1 MIVERFTEHSGDLEC
16 GLMTS
21 PMNLGYFY
29 GDSPASSDQSGSPQ
43 SHYSPCSPNS
53 DSESSSSWSSTG
65 CYANPDGATENGQ
78 STRGG
83 GKQQNKAFQGVRVKN
98 PVKELLMNKRSNQ
111 VTQSPR
117 QEHNQVTQNP
127 RQEHNQIT
135 QPDNTEPSVGTQP
148 DNTEPSAGTQPDNT
162 EPSSGTQPELK
173 TILREGKRH
182 ASESVFDAFSYKR
195 AAPFR
200 LLTPPQTP
208 TSIENMDNGQRNEP
222 RSSEANPNILNIIQM
237 VNDSA
242 AQVSLTTVQFNGGNP
257 SQDHQ
262 RDQYYKSYGGQ
273 VSMKP
278 QVSSPPQAS
287 DTAQMFPFYSPAQM
301 QEFPYTSPCLASVQS
316 PVYPAT
322 QPDILQ
328 FNIPSQVG
336 NQEEQQNTMP
346 SIFSSPAPR
355 LDPQIF
361 SAPQLPSKCPQIPQ
375 EPGGM
380 SFFQWQIE
388 QEDRKLANITQEHLI
403 SKDSDG
409 DTFLHIAVAQGRR
422 ALSYV
427 LARKMASF
435 GMLDVKEHNGQ
446 SALQV
451 AVAANQHL
459 IVQDLLSL
467 GAQINTADCWGRTP
481 LHVCAEKGHAQT
493 IQAIQKGVLE
503 NGQQLDLEAI
513 NYDGMTALHRA
524 VVSHNAGVQE
534 LQKTLQPRSPH
545 IQGLLIKN
553 KRLVDCI
560 KTLLQMGA
568 TIHAKELQ
576 KTLQPRSPHIQG
588 LLIKNKRLVDCIKTL
603 LQMGATIHAKDR
615 KSGRTAVHIA
625 AEEANLELLQL
636 FLDQPDCLTIV
647 NTKLYN
653 GNTALH
659 IAASLQNR
667 VAQLDAVRLLM
678 RKGAD
683 PSTRN
688 LENEQPQNLVPDGP
702 VGEQSA
708 LQVAVAAN
716 QHLIVQDLLSLGAQI
731 NTADCWGR
739 TPLHVCAE
747 KGHAQTIQAIQ
758 KGVLENG
765 QQLDLEAINY
775 DGMTALHRA
784 VVSHNAGVQE
794 LQKTLQPRSPHIQG
808 LLIKNKRLVDCIK
821 TLLQMGATIHAKDR
835 KSGRTAVHIAAEEA
849 NLELLQLFL
858 DQPDCLTIVNT
869 KLYNGNTALH
879 IAASLQNRVAQLD
892 AVRLLMRKGADPST
906 RNLENEQPQNLVPD
920 GPVGEQVDWIFLFVP
935 SH

>member
-1 MIVERFTEHSGDLEC
+1 MIVERITEHSGDLLDLEC

-53 DSESSSSWSSTG
+53 DSESSSSWSSAG
-65 CYANPDGATENGQ
+65 SVHKGWGEATEQSVPGSSCEKPSEGAPDEQTKQPDVTEPSAGTQPGQ

-111 VTQSPR
+111 MSQSPR
-117 QEHNQVTQNP
+117 QEHNQ
-127 RQEHNQIT
+127 
-135 QPDNTEPSVGTQP
+135 
-148 DNTEPSAGTQPDNT
+148 
-162 EPSSGTQPELK
+162 
-173 TILREGKRH
+173 
-182 ASESVFDAFSYKR
+182 
-195 AAPFR
+195 
-200 LLTPPQTP
+200 TPPQTP
-208 TSIENMDNGQRNEP
+208 TSIETMDNGQRNEP

-237 VNDSA
+237 VNDNAS
-242 AQVSLTTVQFNGGNP
+242 QVSLTTVQFNGGNP

-262 RDQYYKSYGGQ
+262 RDQYYESYGGQ
-273 VSMKP
+273 VSMEP

-287 DTAQMFPFYSPAQM
+287 DPAQMFPFYSPAQM
-301 QEFPYTSPCLASVQS
+301 QEFPYTSPCLASDQS
-316 PVYPAT
+316 PGYPAT

-328 FNIPSQVG
+328 FNIPSQIG
-336 NQEEQQNTMP
+336 NQEEQQNPLNTP
-346 SIFSSPAPR
+346 NIFSSPAPR

-361 SAPQLPSKCPQIPQ
+361 STPQLPSKCPQIPQ

-481 LHVCAEKGHAQT
+481 LHVCAEKGHAQA
-493 IQAIQKGVLE
+493 IQAIQKGVLG
-503 NGQQLDLEAI
+503 NGQQLDLETI

-545 IQGLLIKN
+545 IQS
-553 KRLVDCI
+553 V
-560 KTLLQMGA
+560 
-568 TIHAKELQ
+568 
-576 KTLQPRSPHIQG
+576 
-588 LLIKNKRLVDCIKTL
+588 LIKNKRLVDCIKTL
-603 LQMGATIHAKDR
+603 LQMGATIHAKDW

-625 AEEANLELLQL
+625 AEEANVELLQL
-636 FLDQPDCLTIV
+636 FLDQPDCLTII

-667 VAQLDAVRLLM
+667 VAQLDTVRLLM

-702 VGEQSA
+702 VGE
-708 LQVAVAAN
+708 
-716 QHLIVQDLLSLGAQI
+716 
-731 NTADCWGR
+731 
-739 TPLHVCAE
+739 
-747 KGHAQTIQAIQ
+747 K
-758 KGVLENG
+758 
-765 QQLDLEAINY
+765 
-775 DGMTALHRA
+775 
-784 VVSHNAGVQE
+784 
-794 LQKTLQPRSPHIQG
+794 
-808 LLIKNKRLVDCIK
+808 
-821 TLLQMGATIHAKDR
+821 
-835 KSGRTAVHIAAEEA
+835 
-849 NLELLQLFL
+849 
-858 DQPDCLTIVNT
+858 
-869 KLYNGNTALH
+869 
-879 IAASLQNRVAQLD
+879 
-892 AVRLLMRKGADPST
+892 
-906 RNLENEQPQNLVPD
+906 
-920 GPVGEQVDWIFLFVP
+920 VDWIFLFVP

>member
-1 MIVERFTEHSGDLEC
+1 MIVERITEHSGDLLDLEC

-53 DSESSSSWSSTG
+53 DSESSSSWSSAG
-65 CYANPDGATENGQ
+65 CYANPDGTTENGQ
-78 STRGG
+78 SPRGG

-111 VTQSPR
+111 MSQSPQ
-117 QEHNQVTQNP
+117 QEHNQVQW
-127 RQEHNQIT
+127 
-135 QPDNTEPSVGTQP
+135 NTEGP
-148 DNTEPSAGTQPDNT
+148 E
-162 EPSSGTQPELK
+162 EFKELK

-208 TSIENMDNGQRNEP
+208 TSIEIMDSGQRIEP

-237 VNDSA
+237 VNDNAS
-242 AQVSLTTVQFNGGNP
+242 QVSLTTVQFNGGNP

-262 RDQYYKSYGGQ
+262 RDQYYESYGGQ
-273 VSMKP
+273 VSMEP
-278 QVSSPPQAS
+278 QVSSRPQAR
-287 DTAQMFPFYSPAQM
+287 DLDQMFPFYSPAQM
-301 QEFPYTSPCLASVQS
+301 QEFPYTSPCLASDQS
-316 PVYPAT
+316 PGYPAT

-336 NQEEQQNTMP
+336 NQEEQQNPLNTP

-361 SAPQLPSKCPQIPQ
+361 STPQLPSKCPQIPQ

-481 LHVCAEKGHAQT
+481 LHVCAEKGHAQA
-493 IQAIQKGVLE
+493 IQAIQKGVLG

-534 LQKTLQPRSPH
+534 LQKTLQPRS
-545 IQGLLIKN
+545 
-553 KRLVDCI
+553 
-560 KTLLQMGA
+560 
-568 TIHAKELQ
+568 
-576 KTLQPRSPHIQG
+576 SHIQG

-625 AEEANLELLQL
+625 AEEANVELLQL

-702 VGEQSA
+702 VGEKVRCI
-708 LQVAVAAN
+708 LKGKAVK
-716 QHLIVQDLLSLGAQI
+716 SRG
-731 NTADCWGR
+731 
-739 TPLHVCAE
+739 
-747 KGHAQTIQAIQ
+747 
-758 KGVLENG
+758 
-765 QQLDLEAINY
+765 
-775 DGMTALHRA
+775 
-784 VVSHNAGVQE
+784 
-794 LQKTLQPRSPHIQG
+794 SP
-808 LLIKNKRLVDCIK
+808 
-821 TLLQMGATIHAKDR
+821 
-835 KSGRTAVHIAAEEA
+835 
-849 NLELLQLFL
+849 F
-858 DQPDCLTIVNT
+858 
-869 KLYNGNTALH
+869 
-879 IAASLQNRVAQLD
+879 
-892 AVRLLMRKGADPST
+892 
-906 RNLENEQPQNLVPD
+906 
-920 GPVGEQVDWIFLFVP
+920 
-935 SH
+935 

>member
-1 MIVERFTEHSGDLEC
+1 
-16 GLMTS
+16 
-21 PMNLGYFY
+21 
-29 GDSPASSDQSGSPQ
+29 
-43 SHYSPCSPNS
+43 
-53 DSESSSSWSSTG
+53 
-65 CYANPDGATENGQ
+65 
-78 STRGG
+78 
-83 GKQQNKAFQGVRVKN
+83 
-98 PVKELLMNKRSNQ
+98 
-111 VTQSPR
+111 
-117 QEHNQVTQNP
+117 
-127 RQEHNQIT
+127 
-135 QPDNTEPSVGTQP
+135 
-148 DNTEPSAGTQPDNT
+148 
-162 EPSSGTQPELK
+162 
-173 TILREGKRH
+173 
-182 ASESVFDAFSYKR
+182 
-195 AAPFR
+195 
-200 LLTPPQTP
+200 
-208 TSIENMDNGQRNEP
+208 MDNGQRNEP

-237 VNDSA
+237 VNANA
-242 AQVSLTTVQFNGGNP
+242 AKVSLTTVQFNGGNP

-262 RDQYYKSYGGQ
+262 RDQYYESYGGQ
-273 VSMKP
+273 VSMEP

-287 DTAQMFPFYSPAQM
+287 DPAQMFPFYSSAQM
-301 QEFPYTSPCLASVQS
+301 QEFPYTSPCLVSDQS
-316 PVYPAT
+316 SVYPAT
-322 QPDILQ
+322 QPDILK

-336 NQEEQQNTMP
+336 NQEEQQNSLNMA
-346 SIFSSPAPR
+346 SIFSSPAAR

-375 EPGGM
+375 EPGGV

-388 QEDRKLANITQEHLI
+388 QEDRKLANITREHLL

-427 LARKMASF
+427 LARKMALF

-481 LHVCAEKGHAQT
+481 LHVCAEKGHAQA

-534 LQKTLQPRSPH
+534 LQKTLQPRSPY
-545 IQGLLIKN
+545 
-553 KRLVDCI
+553 
-560 KTLLQMGA
+560 
-568 TIHAKELQ
+568 
-576 KTLQPRSPHIQG
+576 IQG

-647 NTKLYN
+647 NSKLYN

-683 PSTRN
+683 PS
-688 LENEQPQNLVPDGP
+688 
-702 VGEQSA
+702 S
-708 LQVAVAAN
+708 
-716 QHLIVQDLLSLGAQI
+716 
-731 NTADCWGR
+731 
-739 TPLHVCAE
+739 
-747 KGHAQTIQAIQ
+747 
-758 KGVLENG
+758 
-765 QQLDLEAINY
+765 
-775 DGMTALHRA
+775 
-784 VVSHNAGVQE
+784 
-794 LQKTLQPRSPHIQG
+794 
-808 LLIKNKRLVDCIK
+808 
-821 TLLQMGATIHAKDR
+821 
-835 KSGRTAVHIAAEEA
+835 
-849 NLELLQLFL
+849 
-858 DQPDCLTIVNT
+858 
-869 KLYNGNTALH
+869 
-879 IAASLQNRVAQLD
+879 
-892 AVRLLMRKGADPST
+892 

-920 GPVGEQVDWIFLFVP
+920 GPVGEQVRRILKGKAVKSRSSPF
-935 SH
+935 

>member
-1 MIVERFTEHSGDLEC
+1 MIVERFTEDSADLEC

-53 DSESSSSWSSTG
+53 DSESASSWSSAG

-78 STRGG
+78 SPRGG
-83 GKQQNKAFQGVRVKN
+83 GKQQNKTFQGVRVKN

-111 VTQSPR
+111 ITRSPR
-117 QEHNQVTQNP
+117 QEHNQVQW
-127 RQEHNQIT
+127 
-135 QPDNTEPSVGTQP
+135 NTEGPEEF
-148 DNTEPSAGTQPDNT
+148 N
-162 EPSSGTQPELK
+162 ELK
-173 TILREGKRH
+173 AILREGKRH

-195 AAPFR
+195 AAPFH

-208 TSIENMDNGQRNEP
+208 TSIETMDNGQRNEP

-262 RDQYYKSYGGQ
+262 RDQYYESYGGQ
-273 VSMKP
+273 VSMEP

-287 DTAQMFPFYSPAQM
+287 DPAQMFPFYSPAQM
-301 QEFPYTSPCLASVQS
+301 QELPYSSPCLASHQS
-316 PVYPAT
+316 PGYPAA
-322 QPDILQ
+322 QPDIPQ

-355 LDPQIF
+355 LDPQVF

-388 QEDRKLANITQEHLI
+388 QEDRKLANITQERLI

-481 LHVCAEKGHAQT
+481 LHVCAEKGHAQA

-513 NYDGMTALHRA
+513 NYDGMTALHCA

-553 KRLVDCI
+553 KRL
-560 KTLLQMGA
+560 A
-568 TIHAKELQ
+568 
-576 KTLQPRSPHIQG
+576 
-588 LLIKNKRLVDCIKTL
+588 DCIKTL

-647 NTKLYN
+647 N
-653 GNTALH
+653 A
-659 IAASLQNR
+659 
-667 VAQLDAVRLLM
+667 
-678 RKGAD
+678 
-683 PSTRN
+683 
-688 LENEQPQNLVPDGP
+688 
-702 VGEQSA
+702 
-708 LQVAVAAN
+708 
-716 QHLIVQDLLSLGAQI
+716 
-731 NTADCWGR
+731 
-739 TPLHVCAE
+739 
-747 KGHAQTIQAIQ
+747 
-758 KGVLENG
+758 
-765 QQLDLEAINY
+765 
-775 DGMTALHRA
+775 
-784 VVSHNAGVQE
+784 
-794 LQKTLQPRSPHIQG
+794 
-808 LLIKNKRLVDCIK
+808 
-821 TLLQMGATIHAKDR
+821 
-835 KSGRTAVHIAAEEA
+835 
-849 NLELLQLFL
+849 
-858 DQPDCLTIVNT
+858 

-920 GPVGEQVDWIFLFVP
+920 GPVGEQVRRILKGKAVKSRGSPF
-935 SH
+935 

>member
-29 GDSPASSDQSGSPQ
+29 GDSPVSSDQSGSPQ
-43 SHYSPCSPNS
+43 SHYSPSSPNS
-53 DSESSSSWSSTG
+53 DSESASSWSSAGFYTK
-65 CYANPDGATENGQ
+65 PDGATENGQ

-111 VTQSPR
+111 TYLCTLVLT
-117 QEHNQVTQNP
+117 
-127 RQEHNQIT
+127 
-135 QPDNTEPSVGTQP
+135 
-148 DNTEPSAGTQPDNT
+148 
-162 EPSSGTQPELK
+162 ELK
-173 TILREGKRH
+173 AILREGKRH
-182 ASESVFDAFSYKR
+182 ASQSVFDAFSYKR
-195 AAPFR
+195 VAPFH

-208 TSIENMDNGQRNEP
+208 TSIENMDNGQWNEP

-262 RDQYYKSYGGQ
+262 RDQYYESYGGQ
-273 VSMKP
+273 VSMEP

-287 DTAQMFPFYSPAQM
+287 DPAQMFPFYSPAQM
-301 QEFPYTSPCLASVQS
+301 QEFPYTSPCLAEFPYTSPCLASDQS
-316 PVYPAT
+316 PGYPAT
-322 QPDILQ
+322 QPDMQ

-361 SAPQLPSKCPQIPQ
+361 SAPELPSKCPQIPQ

-388 QEDRKLANITQEHLI
+388 QEDRKLANITQERLI

-481 LHVCAEKGHAQT
+481 LHVCAEKGHAQA

-545 IQGLLIKN
+545 IQGLL
-553 KRLVDCI
+553 
-560 KTLLQMGA
+560 M
-568 TIHAKELQ
+568 
-576 KTLQPRSPHIQG
+576 
-588 LLIKNKRLVDCIKTL
+588 
-603 LQMGATIHAKDR
+603 
-615 KSGRTAVHIA
+615 
-625 AEEANLELLQL
+625 
-636 FLDQPDCLTIV
+636 
-647 NTKLYN
+647 
-653 GNTALH
+653 
-659 IAASLQNR
+659 
-667 VAQLDAVRLLM
+667 
-678 RKGAD
+678 
-683 PSTRN
+683 
-688 LENEQPQNLVPDGP
+688 
-702 VGEQSA
+702 
-708 LQVAVAAN
+708 
-716 QHLIVQDLLSLGAQI
+716 
-731 NTADCWGR
+731 
-739 TPLHVCAE
+739 
-747 KGHAQTIQAIQ
+747 
-758 KGVLENG
+758 
-765 QQLDLEAINY
+765 
-775 DGMTALHRA
+775 
-784 VVSHNAGVQE
+784 
-794 LQKTLQPRSPHIQG
+794 
-808 LLIKNKRLVDCIK
+808 KNKRLVDCIK

-920 GPVGEQVDWIFLFVP
+920 GPVGEQVDWIFLFIP